1 MRKFIVVLTATLVIQ
16 LGIPYASAC
25 GDKTMRVRESL
36 RYYQLQA
43 TRHPS
48 RILIYSASLPAGNA
62 VELRNFLNDKVGH
75 QATVKDDVG
84 SIKNDLS
91 TGHYD
96 LVLTNL
102 AEASDLQRQ
111 VEALTPNTLVVPVLF
126 KQPKSEE
133 KAAAKQYKVIMK
145 DPTDGL
151 DFMIAV
157 AKVMT
162 LQSKKS

>member
-1 MRKFIVVLTATLVIQ
+1 MRNLIVVLIATFVIQ
-16 LGIPYASAC
+16 LGIPHADAC

-36 RYYQLQA
+36 PYFQLQA
-43 TRHPS
+43 ARHPS
-48 RILIYSASLPAGNA
+48 KILIYSASLPPGKA

-75 QATVKDDVG
+75 KATVKDDVG
-84 SIKNDLS
+84 SIKSDLI

-102 AEASDLQRQ
+102 AEARELQKQ
-111 VEALTPNTLVVPVLF
+111 VESFTPKTLVVPVLF
-126 KQPKSEE
+126 KQPKSEA

-145 DPTDGL
+145 DPKDGL

-157 AKVMT
+157 SQVMK
-162 LQSKKS
+162 LQSSKS